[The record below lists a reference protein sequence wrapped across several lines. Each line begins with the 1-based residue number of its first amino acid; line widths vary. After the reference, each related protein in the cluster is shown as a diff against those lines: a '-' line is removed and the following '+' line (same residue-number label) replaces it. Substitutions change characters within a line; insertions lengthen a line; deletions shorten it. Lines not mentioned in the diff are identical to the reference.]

1 MGDMW
6 RFMKATWRPKS
17 DSDWNKLVALADDLG
32 ASYNDP
38 MVNAMIKDYVDEME
52 RLWVLDRKK

>member
-1 MGDMW
+1 
-6 RFMKATWRPKS
+6 MKATWRPKS